1 MATKTAEK
9 ESSNSAF
16 ADLLAKEDSFNIP
29 KIGEIVEGVVISV
42 SKTEVHLDIDGITTG
57 IIRGAELID
66 ESGDYSDLK
75 VDNKAQ
81 ATVIELENENG
92 QMELSFRHAG
102 HKKAWDELERL
113 SEEGVIVEAKIV
125 EANKGGLIVKVGRVS
140 GFLPVSQLIPEH
152 YPRVEGGD
160 RNKILE
166 KLTSFTD
173 QKFKVKVIDVNEK
186 EEKLIVSEKAA
197 WEEKQK
203 DVLASFEIGVVV
215 EGVVTGV
222 VDFGAFIEFGDG
234 LEGLVHI
241 SELAWQRIDNPREII
256 KPGDKVKASVIGI
269 DGSKISLSMKKLQ
282 NDPWK
287 EVVKKYKIGQV
298 VKGKVLKINPFG
310 AFVELDQDI
319 HGLAHISELSDQLV
333 HNPSDIV
340 TIGDEYGFK
349 ILSIEPDKH
358 RLGLSLKGAQDK
370 DKKTK
375 PSVSKNSEKEEKKPQ
390 ENKEEIKEKT
400 SGVKAAKE
408 EKGVEEK
415 KNESPKTII
424 EEENQADKRADSK
437 QKKTEVKQ

>member
-1 MATKTAEK
+1 MITKTTEK
-9 ESSNSAF
+9 EVTNSAF

-29 KIGEIVEGVVISV
+29 KLGEIVEGVVISV

-57 IIRGAELID
+57 VIRGGELID
-66 ESGDYSDLK
+66 ESGDCSDLK
-75 VDNKAQ
+75 VGDKAQ

-113 SEEGVIVEAKIV
+113 VSEGVIVDARIM
-125 EANKGGLIVKVGRVS
+125 EANKGGLIVKVGRVG

-166 KLTSFTD
+166 KLTSFID
-173 QKFKVKVIDVNEK
+173 QKFRVKVIDVDEK

-203 DVLASFEIGVVV
+203 DVLAQFEIGSVV

-241 SELAWQRIDNPREII
+241 SELAWQRIDNPRDII
-256 KPGDKVKASVIGI
+256 KQGDKVKASVIGI

-282 NDPWK
+282 TDPWK
-287 EVVKKYKIGQV
+287 EVVKKYKIGQI

-310 AFVELDQDI
+310 AFVELDHDI
-319 HGLAHISELSDQLV
+319 HGLAHISELSNQLV

-340 TIGDEYGFK
+340 TIGEEYKFK
-349 ILSIEPDKH
+349 ILSIEPNNH
-358 RLGLSLKGAQDK
+358 RLGLSLKAAQEKVKKDTETVSDDSGKDGKKVSLEAGDKKEEPESTKTGVTEDIKTEEKADTKEDLKKETK
-370 DKKTK
+370 DK
-375 PSVSKNSEKEEKKPQ
+375 
-390 ENKEEIKEKT
+390 ENI
-400 SGVKAAKE
+400 
-408 EKGVEEK
+408 
-415 KNESPKTII
+415 NEPTNPIV
-424 EEENQADKRADSK
+424 A
-437 QKKTEVKQ
+437 

>member
-1 MATKTAEK
+1 MITKTTEK
-9 ESSNSAF
+9 EVTNSAF

-29 KIGEIVEGVVISV
+29 KLGEIVEGVVISV

-57 IIRGAELID
+57 VVRGGELID
-66 ESGDYSDLK
+66 ESGDCSNLK
-75 VDNKAQ
+75 VGDKAQ
-81 ATVIELENENG
+81 ATVVELENENG

-113 SEEGVIVEAKIV
+113 VSEGVVVDAKIV
-125 EANKGGLIVKVGRVS
+125 EANKGGLIVKVGRVG

-166 KLTSFTD
+166 KLTSFID
-173 QKFKVKVIDVNEK
+173 QKFRVKVIDVDEK

-203 DVLASFEIGVVV
+203 DVLAQFEIGSVV

-241 SELAWQRIDNPREII
+241 SELAWQRIDNPRDII
-256 KPGDKVKASVIGI
+256 KQGDKVKASVIGI

-282 NDPWK
+282 TDPWK
-287 EVVKKYKIGQV
+287 EVVKKYKIGQI

-310 AFVELDQDI
+310 AFIELDHDI

-340 TIGDEYGFK
+340 TIGDEYKFK
-349 ILSIEPDKH
+349 ILSIEPNNH
-358 RLGLSLKGAQDK
+358 RLGLSLKAAQEKSKKEKPPVSTDLPDSEK
-370 DKKTK
+370 KGPEIEGKEIVPEPVKTETAENEPKTK
-375 PSVSKNSEKEEKKPQ
+375 SEADPEKKENSEEK
-390 ENKEEIKEKT
+390 N
-400 SGVKAAKE
+400 
-408 EKGVEEK
+408 
-415 KNESPKTII
+415 NEQTNTIV
-424 EEENQADKRADSK
+424 A
-437 QKKTEVKQ
+437 

>member
-1 MATKTAEK
+1 MT
-9 ESSNSAF
+9 
-16 ADLLAKEDSFNIP
+16 LLNTS
-29 KIGEIVEGVVISV
+29 
-42 SKTEVHLDIDGITTG
+42 
-57 IIRGAELID
+57 
-66 ESGDYSDLK
+66 Y
-75 VDNKAQ
+75 
-81 ATVIELENENG
+81 
-92 QMELSFRHAG
+92 
-102 HKKAWDELERL
+102 DELERL
-113 SEEGVIVEAKIV
+113 STEGVIVEAKIV
-125 EANKGGLIVKVGRVS
+125 EANKGGLIVKVGRVN

-166 KLTSFTD
+166 KLTSFID

-203 DVLASFEIGVVV
+203 DVLASFEIGTVV

-256 KPGDKVKASVIGI
+256 KSGDKVKASVIGI

-287 EVVKKYKIGQV
+287 EVVKKYKIGEI

-340 TIGDEYGFK
+340 TIGDEYSFK
-349 ILSIEPDKH
+349 VLSIEPDKH
-358 RLGLSLKGAQDK
+358 RLGLSLKGAQEK
-370 DKKTK
+370 DKKAK
-375 PSVSKNSEKEEKKPQ
+375 PATSENSVKDETSSKNDVSEPEEKII
-390 ENKEEIKEKT
+390 EAKT
-400 SGVKAAKE
+400 DK
-408 EKGVEEK
+408 K
-415 KNESPKTII
+415 KNETS
-424 EEENQADKRADSK
+424 
-437 QKKTEVKQ
+437 